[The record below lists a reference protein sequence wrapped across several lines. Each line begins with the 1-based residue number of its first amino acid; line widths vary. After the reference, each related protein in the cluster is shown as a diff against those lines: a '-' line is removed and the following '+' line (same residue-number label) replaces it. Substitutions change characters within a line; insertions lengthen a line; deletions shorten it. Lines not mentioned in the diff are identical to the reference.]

1 MKKRLMALVCALV
14 LALTMVPAFA
24 AEDVIYIVAIN
35 DTVPEIQK
43 STMPFWSGGYL
54 YVSCTAFQ
62 DFGID
67 YNSSAAKQTLLL
79 YRSRGGGALIFDLK
93 NGMCRD
99 SQGNVYIES
108 AVTRSGQM
116 FVPVG
121 RVAEYFG
128 LIYTYNKIQYG
139 YLVRLR
145 DTSSVL
151 SDEVFLDAAS
161 ERLAYRYNQY
171 QQSLLPQNSGQN
183 ANTGGGA
190 ETEEPLEE
198 GAGQNLY
205 LSLLVQ
211 DTDRASGLL
220 DALGSSGY
228 MTFYFP
234 VELLESA
241 GDLTRRMSVTGQAIG
256 LAADASKGIE
266 NVLTQL
272 HRGNELLSRA
282 TGSKTRLVWIE
293 NSSEQTIQAL
303 KEAGYCPLVPQVD
316 FARRGVTSSSA
327 AADLLSSAAAQRR
340 ANVTVWL
347 GSDVNQT
354 GLRALLSAAGT
365 EGDQILPMT
374 EALS

>member
-1 MKKRLMALVCALV
+1 MKKRLLALVCALA
-14 LALTMVPAFA
+14 LALTMMPVSA
-24 AEDVIYIVAIN
+24 AEDVIYIMAIN

-99 SQGNVYIES
+99 SQGNIYIES
-108 AVTRSGQM
+108 AVTRNGHM

-145 DTSSVL
+145 DNSSVL
-151 SDEVFLDAAS
+151 SDQVFLDAAS

-171 QQSLLPQNSGQN
+171 QQSLLPQSSGQSTD
-183 ANTGGGA
+183 TGSGT

-211 DTDRASGLL
+211 DTDRAASLL
-220 DALGSSGY
+220 DALGSSHY

-256 LAADASKGIE
+256 LAVDGSRGAESALE
-266 NVLTQL
+266 ELR
-272 HRGNELLSRA
+272 RGNELLSRA
-282 TGSKTRLVWIE
+282 TGGKTRLVWLE
-293 NSSEQTIQAL
+293 NSTEQTVQAL
-303 KEAGYCPLVPQVD
+303 EQAGYCPLVPLVN

-327 AADLLSSAAAQRR
+327 ASDLLSSAAAQRR

-354 GLRALLSAAGT
+354 GLRALLSAARA
-365 EGDQILPMT
+365 EEDQLLPMT